1 MPFEYQVSD
10 EIAIAI
16 PNPKRDAEP
25 LYKLVES
32 SRKELGPWLP
42 WANKMSS
49 AKDELD
55 FLEEVSVHAGEGKSL
70 NLVLRYQNRPAGM
83 ISFNGFDEL
92 SHSSDV
98 GYWLNTADTGK
109 GIVGKALQGI
119 LKIGFEKLGLNK
131 IIIEAA
137 VENERSNQVAQ
148 RAGFHLDGVS
158 RSGILLDTGFTDVN
172 IYSILKDDWKSK

>member
-1 MPFEYQVSD
+1 
-10 EIAIAI
+10 
-16 PNPKRDAEP
+16 
-25 LYKLVES
+25 
-32 SRKELGPWLP
+32 
-42 WANKMSS
+42 
-49 AKDELD
+49 
-55 FLEEVSVHAGEGKSL
+55 
-70 NLVLRYQNRPAGM
+70 M

-98 GYWLNTADTGK
+98 GYWLNTADTG
-109 GIVGKALQGI
+109 GIVGKAY
-119 LKIGFEKLGLNK
+119 KESSKLGWVGINK

-172 IYSILKDDWKSK
+172 IYSILRTIGNQIGSFTGSGISAASFLEHKPFIITSWVRYTRLRVE